1 MMVPSSISAPST
13 LVRMISAVSGSTTE
27 KPKTPRNSAGQT
39 GLLATTL
46 SATVIRI
53 STSGTGMKTS
63 ARLRPSVAR
72 RVIRSTTGLSRPD
85 TGFTIVSLRRH
96 QVREHALQRLIRRQ
110 HLAEPDVAVAA
121 QPGELPRER
130 AEVRSPD
137 LQPARRQFHARH
149 GAATHPPPPQRAVR
163 RGPDQEHVRPAGHQ
177 PPDGA
182 KVTRSCQPAADDHLD
197 RAGHPLDFLED
208 VRAEQ

>member
-1 MMVPSSISAPST
+1 MLPSSISAPST
-13 LVRMISAVSGSTTE
+13 LVPMMSAVSGSTTE

-39 GLLATTL
+39 GLLATTF

-53 STSGTGMKTS
+53 RTSGTSMKTS

-72 RVIRSTTGLSRPD
+72 RVIRSTTGLSRPV

-130 AEVRSPD
+130 AEVRCPD
-137 LQPARRQFHARH
+137 LQPARRQFHACH
-149 GAATHPPPPQRAVR
+149 GGAGNYPPPP
-163 RGPDQEHVRPAGHQ
+163 GPAPPGPGHGTALAPFHHTPPRPRLTPNV
-177 PPDGA
+177 PPRPPR
-182 KVTRSCQPAADDHLD
+182 TTSH
-197 RAGHPLDFLED
+197 
-208 VRAEQ
+208 

>member
-1 MMVPSSISAPST
+1 MLPSSISAPST
-13 LVRMISAVSGSTTE
+13 LVPMMSAVSGSTTE

-39 GLLATTL
+39 GLLATTF

-53 STSGTGMKTS
+53 RTSGTSMKTS

-110 HLAEPDVAVAA
+110 HLAEPDVALAA

-137 LQPARRQFHARH
+137 LQPARRQFHARPAGG
-149 GAATHPPPPQRAVR
+149 GARSHPPRPGPPGPFPHRA
-163 RGPDQEHVRPAGHQ
+163 
-177 PPDGA
+177 PPP
-182 KVTRSCQPAADDHLD
+182 SP
-197 RAGHPLDFLED
+197 PP
-208 VRAEQ
+208 

>member
-1 MMVPSSISAPST
+1 MLPSSISAPST
-13 LVRMISAVSGSTTE
+13 LVPMMSAVSGSTTE

-39 GLLATTL
+39 GPLATPF

-53 STSGTGMKTS
+53 RTSGTSMKTS

-130 AEVRSPD
+130 AEVRCPD

-149 GAATHPPPPQRAVR
+149 GGGADQRRPPPP
-163 RGPDQEHVRPAGHQ
+163 GPPGPHQEHLRPACHH
-177 PPDGA
+177 PPAGA
-182 KVTRSCQPAADDHLD
+182 KRTRNCPPAA
-197 RAGHPLDFLED
+197 AEHPGPLAPPLH
-208 VRAEQ
+208 

>member
-1 MMVPSSISAPST
+1 MLPSSISAPRT
-13 LVRMISAVSGSTTE
+13 LVSMMSAVSGNTTE

-39 GLLATTL
+39 GLLATTF

-53 STSGTGMKTS
+53 RTSGTSMKTS
-63 ARLRPSVAR
+63 ARLRTSVAR

-96 QVREHALQRLIRRQ
+96 QVREHALQRLVRRQ

-130 AEVRSPD
+130 AEVRCPD

-149 GAATHPPPPQRAVR
+149 GGAADQRRAHRAVR
-163 RGPDQEHVRPAGHQ
+163 RGPDQEDVRPAGHQ
-177 PPDGA
+177 RPDGA
-182 KVTRSCQPAADDHLD
+182 EVARRRRPAA
-197 RAGHPLDFLED
+197 AG
-208 VRAEQ
+208 

>member
-1 MMVPSSISAPST
+1 MM
-13 LVRMISAVSGSTTE
+13 SAVSGSTTE

-39 GLLATTL
+39 GLLATTF

-53 STSGTGMKTS
+53 RTSGTSMKTS
-63 ARLRPSVAR
+63 ARLRQSVAR

-130 AEVRSPD
+130 AEVRCPD

-149 GAATHPPPPQRAVR
+149 GGGAGPPRPPPPGRP
-163 RGPDQEHVRPAGHQ
+163 GPDPENVAPAGLSPPGVAESTRKCAPPPTHHQ
-177 PPDGA
+177 VSG
-182 KVTRSCQPAADDHLD
+182 
-197 RAGHPLDFLED
+197 GHPP
-208 VRAEQ
+208 

>member
-1 MMVPSSISAPST
+1 MLPSSISAPST
-13 LVRMISAVSGSTTE
+13 LVPMMSAVSGSTTE
-27 KPKTPRNSAGQT
+27 KPKTPSNSAGQT
-39 GLLATTL
+39 GLLATTF

-53 STSGTGMKTS
+53 RTSGTSMKTS

-85 TGFTIVSLRRH
+85 TGFTIVSLRRQ
-96 QVREHALQRLIRRQ
+96 QVREHALQRLVRRQ

-130 AEVRSPD
+130 AEVRCPD

-149 GAATHPPPPQRAVR
+149 GGAADQRRPQRAVR
-163 RGPDQEHVRPAGHQ
+163 GGPD
-177 PPDGA
+177 
-182 KVTRSCQPAADDHLD
+182 
-197 RAGHPLDFLED
+197 
-208 VRAEQ
+208 

>member
-1 MMVPSSISAPST
+1 MLPSSISAPST
-13 LVRMISAVSGSTTE
+13 LVPMMSAVSGSTTE

-39 GLLATTL
+39 GLLATTF

-53 STSGTGMKTS
+53 RTSGTSMKTS

-96 QVREHALQRLIRRQ
+96 QVRAHALQRLIRRQ

-130 AEVRSPD
+130 AEVRCPD

-149 GAATHPPPPQRAVR
+149 GGAAGHARPPTPGPRGPAPEHRRPPCPPPP
-163 RGPDQEHVRPAGHQ
+163 AG
-177 PPDGA
+177 G
-182 KVTRSCQPAADDHLD
+182 
-197 RAGHPLDFLED
+197 
-208 VRAEQ
+208 